1 MSAGGTRG
9 TAGTGGVRDRC
20 PSSPPRAWREDWI
33 SLRTIAIAA
42 ILAVPGGCTSDTTG
56 GASVRVVDSA
66 GVRIATIGLPP
77 SSLRI
82 WTLAPTA
89 ELVLNGA
96 ETGDSTAFAQV
107 GPVRWLSNGGLVVA
121 DAGSQRLLVFD
132 AGGRLVRT
140 LGRRGDGPG
149 EFRRL
154 DGLAVWPG
162 DTLTTFDPRQRRL
175 SVWHPDTGLVRS
187 MNLAGD
193 GSFDS
198 WPADAWLWRGA
209 VVVFQLSLVPL
220 DSVPAGS
227 GVRRW
232 PTRAQLALRDT
243 SGRTL
248 IESAR
253 FDGPY
258 SGLVENGDVRLP
270 FANRPFVA
278 VSRDRVHFGSGSVF
292 EITSLDT
299 AFRPAGIIRWPAQSE
314 PLEPGEIARLKA
326 ELDRLL
332 VQQNVPP
339 GPRTA
344 LNQSFAPE
352 ILPDERP
359 AIGRVFAG
367 ADGRLWAERFEP
379 VRLGTALQTP
389 GDRWTILE
397 ADGAPVAT
405 LRLPAL
411 TRLEDVRG
419 DRVVV
424 VQRDSLDVQ
433 TVAIFRIQR
442 R

>member
-1 MSAGGTRG
+1 MACGTDVMRE
-9 TAGTGGVRDRC
+9 
-20 PSSPPRAWREDWI
+20 SPL
-33 SLRTIAIAA
+33 S
-42 ILAVPGGCTSDTTG
+42 
-56 GASVRVVDSA
+56 VVDSA
-66 GVRIATIGLPP
+66 GVQIASIGVPP
-77 SSLRI
+77 SSLPV

-89 ELVLNGA
+89 ELVLNEA

-107 GPVRWLSNGGLVVA
+107 GPVRWLSNDGLAIADVA
-121 DAGSQRLLVFD
+121 SQRVLLYD
-132 AGGRLVRT
+132 AAGRLVRA

-154 DGLAVWPG
+154 EMLSVLPG

-187 MNLAGD
+187 MSLAAD
-193 GSFDS
+193 GSLDS
-198 WPADAWLWRGA
+198 RPADAWLWREA
-209 VVVFQLSLVPL
+209 IVVFQLSITPL

-232 PTRAQLALRDT
+232 PTRGQLALRDT

-253 FDGPY
+253 FSGPY
-258 SGLVENGDVRLP
+258 SGIVEHGDVRLP

-278 VSRDRVHFGSGSVF
+278 VSHDRIYFGSGSAF
-292 EITSLDT
+292 EIAYLDS
-299 AFRPAGIIRWPAQSE
+299 AFRLSGIVRWPAQSE
-314 PLEPGEIARLKA
+314 PLEPGEVARLKA

-332 VQQNVPP
+332 QQQNVPP

-359 AIGRVFAG
+359 AIGRVFVG
-367 ADGRLWAERFEP
+367 ADGRLWVERFEP

-397 ADGAPVAT
+397 ADGTPVAT
-405 LRLPAL
+405 LKLPPLA
-411 TRLEDVRG
+411 RLEDVRG
-419 DRVVV
+419 DHVVV